1 MDVAESDARLV
12 ARARAGDAQAFEDLV
27 RRHLRAAHAVA
38 LGVLGNPADAE
49 DVSQD
54 AFLAALERLEECR
67 DPERFA
73 AWLLR
78 IVRNKA
84 LNARESRSLRTG
96 EPLEPGDSRAWT
108 AADDPARDTERSELR
123 ERLLAALAEL
133 TPAQREVVLLHD
145 LEGFKH
151 REIAELLGTSE
162 GAARVQLFQARRAL
176 RRLLES
182 GDRGDRDGG
191 DGGDGG
197 DGEG

>member
-1 MDVAESDARLV
+1 MNVAESDARLV
-12 ARARAGDAQAFEDLV
+12 ARARAGDARAFEDLV

-49 DVSQD
+49 DVCQD

-78 IVRNKA
+78 IVRNRA
-84 LNARESRSLRTG
+84 LNVRESRSLRAG
-96 EPLEPGDSRAWT
+96 EPLEPGHSEAWT

-182 GDRGDRDGG
+182 GDRGDRDG
-191 DGGDGG
+191 DG
-197 DGEG
+197 